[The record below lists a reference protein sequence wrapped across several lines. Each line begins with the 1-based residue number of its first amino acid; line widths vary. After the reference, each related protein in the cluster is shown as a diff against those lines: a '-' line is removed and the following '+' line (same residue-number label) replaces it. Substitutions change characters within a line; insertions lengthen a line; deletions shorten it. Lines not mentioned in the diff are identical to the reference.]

1 MYQHFSLALLVAF
14 ATGAA
19 DGTAPAQEKPV
30 LPEQIRFFEASI
42 RPLLVDRCHQCH
54 GPQKQKANLR
64 LDSRASILQGGESG
78 PAAIPG
84 HPEKSLLIMAIRH
97 VGGVPKMPDG
107 KTLSPREIADLT
119 RWVQMG
125 LPYPVAQAA
134 AKAESEN
141 WWAFQSPHKPDEPQ
155 VHHAAWVRS
164 PVDRFIL
171 AKLEAMGLRPA
182 APADRRTLI
191 RRATFDLLGLP
202 PTPEELDAFVSDG
215 SVNAFA
221 KVVDRLLASPHYG
234 ERWGRHWLDVA
245 RYADSNGLDENVA
258 FGNAWRYRDYV
269 VNAFNDDMPFDQ
281 FVREQLA
288 GDLLDANNIDVRRR
302 RLIATGFL
310 ALGPKVIAEVDE
322 KKMEMDIVDEQIDTV
337 GRAFLGLTLGCA
349 RCHDHKF
356 DPIPIADYY
365 GLAGIFR
372 STKTMEHFKK
382 VARWHENALPS
393 ADEPAIKAAFAAE
406 VAKQTAAIAFL
417 VQKATA
423 ELTSKAPTDAGTPKN
438 AEALFPAE
446 TKAMLKRLRA
456 DLAKLEKAGPTL
468 PTAMGVTE
476 GTIIDT
482 PIHPRGNHLKT
493 GQVVP
498 RHVPV
503 ALAGAHTPSFDAK
516 TSGRLELANWLTRA
530 DHPLT
535 SRVMVNRIW
544 RWHFGNGIVRST
556 DNFGTLG
563 ETPTNQRLLDWL
575 ATRFVEERWSIKAMH
590 RLIMLSSTYQMSA
603 HADRKTKEA
612 DPDNRFHGRANV
624 RRLEAEAIRDA
635 ILAVG
640 GALDKS
646 PGGSMLHVKN
656 REYFFDH
663 TSKDMTNYDS
673 RRRSLY
679 LPVVRN
685 NVYDVFQL
693 FDFPDP
699 AVPSGDRATTTVAPQ
714 ALFAMN
720 SDWTIKIC
728 DHLAESLLKKAVFDD
743 SARVRRLTLLAYGR
757 EAADMEIA
765 KAIAL
770 VREVDRALQEREP
783 HLERRRLLAWSS
795 LCQVILSANEFI
807 YVQ

>member
-1 MYQHFSLALLVAF
+1 MNHHRSLLLLVAF
-14 ATGAA
+14 AIHAFSEGA
-19 DGTAPAQEKPV
+19 GAQEKPAA
-30 LPEQIRFFEASI
+30 PEQIRFFETSI
-42 RPLLVDRCHQCH
+42 RPLLVDHCQKCH
-54 GPQKQKANLR
+54 GPKKQRADLR
-64 LDSRASILQGGESG
+64 LDSRARILKGGESG

-84 HPEKSLLIMAIRH
+84 HPEKSLLIKVVRH
-97 VGGVPKMPDG
+97 LDDVPQMPEG
-107 KTLSPREIADLT
+107 KKLADREIADLV

-125 LPYPVAQAA
+125 LPYPEALAA
-134 AKAESEN
+134 PPADPKQ
-141 WWAFQSPHKPDEPQ
+141 WWAFQSPRPPEVPKTRSVDWPQ
-155 VHHAAWVRS
+155 TPLDH
-164 PVDRFIL
+164 FIL
-171 AKLEAMGLRPA
+171 AKLEARGLKPA
-182 APADRRTLI
+182 PPADRLTLL

-202 PTPEELDAFVSDG
+202 PTPEEIGAFVKDASPD
-215 SVNAFA
+215 AFA
-221 KVVDRLLASPHYG
+221 KVVERLLGSPHYG

-269 VNAFNDDMPFDQ
+269 VQAFNDDLPYDQ
-281 FVREQLA
+281 FILEQLA
-288 GDLLDANNIDVRRR
+288 GDLLESPDLSIRHR

-356 DPIPIADYY
+356 DPISIADYY

-372 STKTMEHFKK
+372 STKTMETFKK
-382 VARWHENALPS
+382 IARWHEHPLAS
-393 ADEPAIKAAFAAE
+393 ADDPSVKAAHAAE
-406 VAKQTAAIAFL
+406 VAKQKAAIDSL
-417 VQKATA
+417 VQKATD
-423 ELTSKAPTDAGTPKN
+423 ELTPKTSPEAGLSKN
-438 AEALFPAE
+438 AEALFSPE
-446 TKAMLKRLRA
+446 TKAQLKQLRA
-456 DLAKLEKAGPTL
+456 GLAKLEKAGPAV
-468 PTAMGVTE
+468 PTAMGVGE
-476 GTIIDT
+476 GQVMDV

-493 GQVVP
+493 GKVVA
-498 RHVPV
+498 RHVPEV
-503 ALAGAHTPSFDAK
+503 LAGAHPPSFAPTK
-516 TSGRLELANWLTRA
+516 SGRLELATWLTRP

-544 RWHFGNGIVRST
+544 RWHFGTGIVRSP
-556 DNFGTLG
+556 DNFGLLG
-563 ETPTNQRLLDWL
+563 DLPDDQVLLDWL
-575 ATRFVEERWSIKAMH
+575 ATRFVEQRWSIKAMH

-603 HADRKTKEA
+603 HADPKTRGA
-612 DPDNRFHGRANV
+612 DPENRLHGRANV

-635 ILAVG
+635 LLAVG
-640 GALDKS
+640 GALDRS

-663 TSKDMTNYDS
+663 TSKDTTNYDS

-714 ALFAMN
+714 ALFLMN
-720 SDWTIKIC
+720 SDWTMKIC
-728 DHLAESLLKKAVFDD
+728 AHLAASLLKNPGLDD
-743 SARVRRLTLLAYGR
+743 PGRVRRLYLQAYGR
-757 EAADMEIA
+757 EASAAETA
-765 KAIAL
+765 RALAL
-770 VREVDRALQEREP
+770 VRDIERALEKREP
-783 HLERRRLLAWSS
+783 QRDRRRLLSWSS
-795 LCQVILSANEFI
+795 LCQMIMSANEFV